1 MGTRRHGCSVNHSS
15 RILFVESRQIQESRN
30 TVHVERKQLI
40 WTARKAD
47 SDDGGSGEMLIVL
60 PRGERKAGEQLVLAE
75 NDVRSCVP
83 CSVDRAVDPY
93 DAFGHKSELPEIPA
107 NVLGNKLVTPHA
119 ESAERRVW
127 MAHENIVDR
136 STNHDKS

>member
-1 MGTRRHGCSVNHSS
+1 
-15 RILFVESRQIQESRN
+15 
-30 TVHVERKQLI
+30 
-40 WTARKAD
+40 
-47 SDDGGSGEMLIVL
+47 
-60 PRGERKAGEQLVLAE
+60 
-75 NDVRSCVP
+75 VP
-83 CSVDRAVDPY
+83 CSVDCAVDPY